1 MTNDFG
7 KHPPQEEKMQKIVTK
22 ILVNGIVQGVGFR
35 PFIYCLAKDM
45 NLCGSVQNTPNGV
58 EIILQC
64 NESVADSFITNMEA
78 KLPPLAS
85 IETIQKTIYQTETK
99 FTDFK
104 ILETQQGSSTT
115 KIPADTAI
123 CDLCLDDIF
132 NPQSRYYLYPYTS
145 CTHCGPRFSTI
156 QNLPYDRDKTT
167 YKDFPLCDGCYDRYT
182 NPLDR
187 HYHAQTVACSKCGPK
202 LSHSFA
208 EISQAIKAGKI
219 IAIKSQNG
227 FKLVVD
233 ATNTKAVEGLRRRK
247 HRPNKPFA
255 LIALNTKSIQEHFA
269 EVTTQ
274 QDELLNTTI
283 RPIVLVKR
291 HSTNNISSSIAP
303 RINQLGFML
312 PTTGSD
318 YILFYHLLNQPT
330 GSSWLNEAHDLALI
344 VTSAN
349 ISGESIIAN
358 NDEAHEKLKD
368 IADLIVT
375 DNRDIAIKSDDSVF
389 HTVIDK
395 NLPIR
400 RSRGLV
406 PQSI

>member
-64 NESVADSFITNMEA
+64 NESVADSFITNMQA

-156 QNLPYDRDKTT
+156 QNLPYDRDIMIDT
-167 YKDFPLCDGCYDRYT
+167 
-182 NPLDR
+182 
-187 HYHAQTVACSKCGPK
+187 QT
-202 LSHSFA
+202 H
-208 EISQAIKAGKI
+208 
-219 IAIKSQNG
+219 
-227 FKLVVD
+227 
-233 ATNTKAVEGLRRRK
+233 
-247 HRPNKPFA
+247 
-255 LIALNTKSIQEHFA
+255 
-269 EVTTQ
+269 
-274 QDELLNTTI
+274 
-283 RPIVLVKR
+283 
-291 HSTNNISSSIAP
+291 
-303 RINQLGFML
+303 
-312 PTTGSD
+312 
-318 YILFYHLLNQPT
+318 
-330 GSSWLNEAHDLALI
+330 
-344 VTSAN
+344 
-349 ISGESIIAN
+349 
-358 NDEAHEKLKD
+358 
-368 IADLIVT
+368 
-375 DNRDIAIKSDDSVF
+375 
-389 HTVIDK
+389 
-395 NLPIR
+395 
-400 RSRGLV
+400 
-406 PQSI
+406 